1 MYFWFHANRQGSSSV
16 GFWTSSCKLRHLISS
31 PAFVGFA
38 MPLIFWNDAYRHL
51 NHTRQPFRLPVYAK
65 HTYLSVL
72 LWLRHQSLAVHS
84 SVAPSTLTSPRVCVC
99 VCVCVCVLLWIDAII
114 IAQSEVS
121 GVPRGVGLGVQI
133 PPEIPKALQN
143 RAKLNPIWKL
153 LKIAEF
159 RTPRIHKIGSQVI
172 QFYVSYWCKQN
183 LHVTPV
189 RQNDFMFM
197 YSMNVNTMGSQYV
210 HSILRLNWQNR
221 HEDDWSIAETC
232 SLYNYLV

>member
-1 MYFWFHANRQGSSSV
+1 MHSEKTPDDGHRNCPKHVDFYSKSKIWEISASIWFYNENVRMYFWFHANRQGSSSV

-133 PPEIPKALQN
+133 PPEIPKAL
-143 RAKLNPIWKL
+143 
-153 LKIAEF
+153 KIVPNSTRFEN
-159 RTPRIHKIGSQVI
+159 
-172 QFYVSYWCKQN
+172 C
-183 LHVTPV
+183 
-189 RQNDFMFM
+189 
-197 YSMNVNTMGSQYV
+197 
-210 HSILRLNWQNR
+210 
-221 HEDDWSIAETC
+221 
-232 SLYNYLV
+232 